1 MNDSYLISGAS
12 LSTDHSNDPS
22 LRIDKLNVQTNIT
35 GFLPSFLNSYEVSP
49 LTLKNGAF
57 TS

>member
-12 LSTDHSNDPS
+12 LSTDHSNDPL
-22 LRIDKLNVQTNIT
+22 LRIDRLNVETNIT
-35 GFLPSFLNSYEVSP
+35 GFLPSFLHSSEVSS